1 MTSTWRD
8 HAHMSHALQLAQRG
22 VYTTDPNP
30 RVGCVVVANDD
41 IVGEGWHARAGGPH
55 AEIEALRAAGSSAS
69 GATAYVTLEPCCHHG
84 RTPPCT
90 DALLDAGIARVVMAC
105 GDPNPAV
112 GGQGAARLEA
122 GGVEVERGVLER
134 EAYELNIGYMQRMRD
149 GRPWVR
155 SKIAASL
162 DGRTALANGVS
173 KWITGAAA
181 RADVQRL
188 RARSSAILTGAGTI
202 VADDPSLNVRAQELG
217 DVVQPVRVVVDSGL
231 RVAPDARILHVDGE
245 VVIVTV
251 AGADDKRASLEQ
263 AGARIEVVDAA
274 ANGRVDLDTAMARLA
289 DIGVNEVL
297 VEAGTQING
306 ALLQAGLIDELVV
319 YTAGSVLGRHARGMF
334 DIPELTR
341 MEGRVEFELSD
352 VRRVGEDLRTTWLRR
367 EGKN

>member
-8 HAHMSHALQLAQRG
+8 HVHMAHALQLAQRG
-22 VYTTDPNP
+22 LYTTDPNP

-41 IVGEGWHARAGGPH
+41 IVGAGWHALAGGPH
-55 AEIEALRAAGSSAS
+55 AEIEALRAAGGSAS

-90 DALLDAGIARVVMAC
+90 DALLEAGIARVVMAC
-105 GDPNPAV
+105 RDPNPQV

-122 GGVEVERGVLER
+122 AGVEVASGVLER
-134 EAYELNIGYMQRMRD
+134 EAHELNIGYMQRMRD

-173 KWITGAAA
+173 KWITGDAA

-202 VADDPSLNVRAQELG
+202 VADDPSLNVRATELG
-217 DVVQPVRVVVDSGL
+217 DVVQPIRVIVDSGL
-231 RVAPDARILHVDGE
+231 RVAPDARILKLDGE
-245 VVIVTV
+245 TVIVTV
-251 AGADDKRASLEQ
+251 AGAEDKCASLEQ
-263 AGARIEVVDAA
+263 AGARIEVVEAA
-274 ANGRVDLDTAMARLA
+274 ANGRVDLDAAMARLA
-289 DIGVNEVL
+289 DIGVNELL

-306 ALLQAGLIDELVV
+306 ALLHAGLIDELVV

-341 MEGRVEFELSD
+341 MDGRVEFELSG
-352 VRRVGEDLRTTWLRR
+352 VRRVGKDLRTTWLRR
-367 EGKN
+367 EGKI